1 MKFINNSNDLSFY
14 LEENVVRDIPIK
26 NISID
31 SRSIKKESLFI
42 AIKGNNFNGNN
53 FVKEAFKKGA
63 SIALVDDKKFVDSED
78 SKIVYVKNTIRA
90 LKKISKNI
98 IKNYD
103 GDIIAVTG
111 SNGKTSTTNI
121 ISNVL
126 SNCSSTIG
134 NFNNEIGMPLSL
146 INSSPKS
153 NEIVLEIGASEIGD
167 INYLSK
173 ILCPSVG
180 VITNIGSSHLEKLK
194 NIDGVLKVK
203 SELVD
208 NIKRDGNLIVP
219 NENEEHLNFWKN
231 LRQDINIF
239 TFGMKKNADF
249 FPTHIKKRKNG
260 NHFKISSKF
269 FNKNIQIKTSLEGE
283 HNIKNILASFA
294 VYYCLGKET
303 DNFALEFESKDIKDI
318 RQKKSKWLNGCTLID
333 DTYNANP
340 DSVKNSIDLLSN
352 YKKNTVL
359 VLGDMLELGKHKKR
373 LHKEV
378 GKYAKEKGIKALIG
392 YGKLAEE
399 MVKGYGERG
408 FFFENEKDLKSYLK
422 KNITSKDVI
431 LIKGSRGMKME
442 RFKNV

>member
-14 LEENVVRDIPIK
+14 LEENVVSDIPIK

-31 SRSIKKESLFI
+31 SRSIKRESLFI

-203 SELVD
+203 SELID
-208 NIKRDGNLIVP
+208 NIKKDGSLIVP

-260 NHFKISSKF
+260 NHFKISSK
-269 FNKNIQIKTSLEGE
+269 
-283 HNIKNILASFA
+283 
-294 VYYCLGKET
+294 
-303 DNFALEFESKDIKDI
+303 
-318 RQKKSKWLNGCTLID
+318 
-333 DTYNANP
+333 
-340 DSVKNSIDLLSN
+340 
-352 YKKNTVL
+352 
-359 VLGDMLELGKHKKR
+359 
-373 LHKEV
+373 
-378 GKYAKEKGIKALIG
+378 
-392 YGKLAEE
+392 
-399 MVKGYGERG
+399 
-408 FFFENEKDLKSYLK
+408 
-422 KNITSKDVI
+422 
-431 LIKGSRGMKME
+431 
-442 RFKNV
+442 

>member
-63 SIALVDDKKFVDSED
+63 SIALVDDQKFIGSED

-231 LRQDINIF
+231 LRQDINVF

-422 KNITSKDVI
+422 KTITSKDVI

>member
-14 LEENVVRDIPIK
+14 LEENVVTNIPIK

-31 SRSIKKESLFI
+31 SRSIKSESLFI

-53 FVKEAFKKGA
+53 FVEEAFKKGA
-63 SIALVDDKKFVDSED
+63 SIALVDDKKFVGSKD

-153 NEIVLEIGASEIGD
+153 NEIVMEIGASEIGD

-249 FPTHIKKRKNG
+249 FPTHIKKQKNG

-269 FNKNIQIKTSLEGE
+269 INKDIQIKTSLEGE

-294 VYYCLGKET
+294 IYYCLGKET

-378 GKYAKEKGIKALIG
+378 GKYAKEKGIKAFIG
-392 YGKLAEE
+392 YGKLAKE

-408 FFFENEKDLKSYLK
+408 FFFENEEDLKNYLK

-442 RFKNV
+442 RFINV

>member
-63 SIALVDDKKFVDSED
+63 SIALVDDQKFIGSED

-98 IKNYD
+98 TKNYD

>member
-63 SIALVDDKKFVDSED
+63 SIALVDDQKFIGSED

-231 LRQDINIF
+231 LRQDINVF

-249 FPTHIKKRKNG
+249 FTTHIKKRKNG

>member
-63 SIALVDDKKFVDSED
+63 SIALVDDQKFIGSED

-231 LRQDINIF
+231 LRQDINVF

-359 VLGDMLELGKHKKR
+359 VLGDMLELGKYKKK

-378 GKYAKEKGIKALIG
+378 GKYAKEKGINTFLG
-392 YGKLAEE
+392 YGKLAKE
-399 MVKGYGERG
+399 MVKGYGKRG
-408 FFFENEKDLKSYLK
+408 IFFENEEDLKSYLK
-422 KNITSKDVI
+422 TNIASKDVI

-442 RFKNV
+442 RFINV

>member
-63 SIALVDDKKFVDSED
+63 SIALVDDQKFIGSED

-134 NFNNEIGMPLSL
+134 NFNNQIGMPLSL

-231 LRQDINIF
+231 LRQDINVF

>member
-63 SIALVDDKKFVDSED
+63 SIALVDDQKFIGSED

-231 LRQDINIF
+231 LRQDINVF

-399 MVKGYGERG
+399 MVKGY
-408 FFFENEKDLKSYLK
+408 EKEVSS
-422 KNITSKDVI
+422 SK
-431 LIKGSRGMKME
+431 MK
-442 RFKNV
+442 RI

>member
-63 SIALVDDKKFVDSED
+63 SIALVDDQKFIGSED

-231 LRQDINIF
+231 LRQDINVF

-408 FFFENEKDLKSYLK
+408 CFFENEKDLKSYLK

>member
-14 LEENVVRDIPIK
+14 LDENVVSGIPIK

-63 SIALVDDKKFVDSED
+63 SIALVDDQKFIGSED

-203 SELVD
+203 SELID
-208 NIKRDGNLIVP
+208 NIKKDGSLIVP

>member
-63 SIALVDDKKFVDSED
+63 SIALVDDQKFIGSED

>member
-14 LEENVVRDIPIK
+14 LEENVVSDIPIK

-31 SRSIKKESLFI
+31 SRSIKRESLFI

-63 SIALVDDKKFVDSED
+63 SIALVDDQKFIGSED
-78 SKIVYVKNTIRA
+78 NKIVYVKNTIRA

-203 SELVD
+203 SELID
-208 NIKRDGNLIVP
+208 NIKKDGSLIVP

-231 LRQDINIF
+231 LRQDINVF

>member
-14 LEENVVRDIPIK
+14 LEENVVSDIPIK
-26 NISID
+26 SISID

-63 SIALVDDKKFVDSED
+63 SIALVDDQKFIGSED

-231 LRQDINIF
+231 LRQDINVF

>member
-63 SIALVDDKKFVDSED
+63 SIALVDDQKFIGSED

-249 FPTHIKKRKNG
+249 FPTHIKKIKNG

>member
-63 SIALVDDKKFVDSED
+63 SIALVDDQKFIGSED

-231 LRQDINIF
+231 LRQDINVF

>member
-63 SIALVDDKKFVDSED
+63 SIALVDDQKFIGSED

-203 SELVD
+203 SELID
-208 NIKRDGNLIVP
+208 NIKKDGSLIVP

-231 LRQDINIF
+231 LRQDINVF

-303 DNFALEFESKDIKDI
+303 DNFAFAFESKDIKDI

>member
-1 MKFINNSNDLSFY
+1 M
-14 LEENVVRDIPIK
+14 
-26 NISID
+26 
-31 SRSIKKESLFI
+31 
-42 AIKGNNFNGNN
+42 
-53 FVKEAFKKGA
+53 
-63 SIALVDDKKFVDSED
+63 
-78 SKIVYVKNTIRA
+78 
-90 LKKISKNI
+90 
-98 IKNYD
+98 
-103 GDIIAVTG
+103 
-111 SNGKTSTTNI
+111 
-121 ISNVL
+121 

>member
-63 SIALVDDKKFVDSED
+63 SIALVDDQKFIGSED

-231 LRQDINIF
+231 LRQDINVF

-303 DNFALEFESKDIKDI
+303 DNFALKFESKDIKDI

>member
-14 LEENVVRDIPIK
+14 LEENVVSDIPIK
-26 NISID
+26 SISID

-42 AIKGNNFNGNN
+42 AIKGNNYNGNN
-53 FVKEAFKKGA
+53 FVEEAFKKGA
-63 SIALVDDKKFVDSED
+63 SIALVDDKKFIAAKD
-78 SKIVYVKNTIRA
+78 SKIIYVKNTIRA
-90 LKKISKNI
+90 LKKISENI

-103 GDIIAVTG
+103 GDVIAVTG

-126 SNCSSTIG
+126 TNCSNTIG

-146 INSSPKS
+146 MNSSPKS
-153 NEIVLEIGASEIGD
+153 NEIVLEIGASKIGD

-173 ILCPSVG
+173 ICCPLVG

-194 NIDGVLKVK
+194 NINGVLKVK
-203 SELVD
+203 SELID
-208 NIKRDGNLIVP
+208 NIKKEGSLIVP
-219 NENEEHLNFWKN
+219 NENEKHLYFWKN
-231 LRQDINIF
+231 IRQDINIF

-260 NHFKISSKF
+260 FHFKISSKF
-269 FNKNIQIKTSLEGE
+269 IKNDIQIKTSLEGE

-294 VYYCLGKET
+294 VYYSLGKKT
-303 DNFALEFESKDIKDI
+303 NSFASKFYSKDIKDI
-318 RQKKSKWLNGCTLID
+318 RQIKSKWLNGSTLID

-340 DSVKNSIDLLSN
+340 DSTKNSIDLLSN

-359 VLGDMLELGKHKKR
+359 VLGDMLELGKYKKK

-378 GKYAKEKGIKALIG
+378 GKYAKEKGINTFLG
-392 YGKLAEE
+392 YGKLAKE
-399 MVKGYGERG
+399 MVKGYGKRG
-408 FFFENEKDLKSYLK
+408 IFFENEEDLKSYLK
-422 KNITSKDVI
+422 TNIASKDVI

-442 RFKNV
+442 RFINV

>member
-219 NENEEHLNFWKN
+219 NENKEHLAYWKKI
-231 LRQDINIF
+231 RQDINVF

>member
-63 SIALVDDKKFVDSED
+63 SIALVDDQKFIGSED

-249 FPTHIKKRKNG
+249 FPIHIKKRKNG

-269 FNKNIQIKTSLEGE
+269 LNKNIQIKTSLEGE

>member
-63 SIALVDDKKFVDSED
+63 SIALVDDQKFIGSED

-231 LRQDINIF
+231 LRQDINVF

-249 FPTHIKKRKNG
+249 FPIHIKKRKNG

-269 FNKNIQIKTSLEGE
+269 LNKNIQIKTSLEGE

>member
-63 SIALVDDKKFVDSED
+63 SIALVDDQKFIGSED
-78 SKIVYVKNTIRA
+78 NKIVYVKNTIRA

-231 LRQDINIF
+231 LRQDINVF

-359 VLGDMLELGKHKKR
+359 VLGDMLELGKYKKK

-378 GKYAKEKGIKALIG
+378 GKYAKEKGINTFLG
-392 YGKLAEE
+392 YGKLAKE
-399 MVKGYGERG
+399 MVKGYGKRG
-408 FFFENEKDLKSYLK
+408 IFFENEEDLKSYLK
-422 KNITSKDVI
+422 TNIASKDVI

-442 RFKNV
+442 RFINV

>member
-63 SIALVDDKKFVDSED
+63 SIALVDDQKFIGSED

-359 VLGDMLELGKHKKR
+359 VLGDMLELGKHKKK